1 MVGKVGMT
9 VVGKKGGGCAN
20 VMVAIVVWEGG
31 GTTEESVRLGFCPG
45 NVRTGICNP
54 KFAHSS

>member
-1 MVGKVGMT
+1 
-9 VVGKKGGGCAN
+9 VVGKFGLTPVGKTGGSGAN
-20 VMVAIVVWEGG
+20 VMVAAVVWEGG
-31 GTTEESVRLGFCPG
+31 GPTEERVRLGFCPG